1 VSVVTNR
8 HDEQGQHGKP
18 KLEAEGEMAMYGYL
32 NQLVAETHIREL
44 RAQAARQ
51 RLVAQAARASRGRK
65 SALIAASAAPA
76 GPISA
81 GVTRSAS
88 LRVRPAADC

>member
-1 VSVVTNR
+1 
-8 HDEQGQHGKP
+8 
-18 KLEAEGEMAMYGYL
+18 MYGYL
-32 NQLVAETHIREL
+32 NQLVAEARIQDM

-51 RLVAQAARASRGRK
+51 RLRRDAARAAGAERGRK
-65 SALIAASAAPA
+65 AGVIAASAAPV
-76 GPISA
+76 GPVLA